1 MQKPW
6 TRTTRLT
13 LPCLLIA
20 SFGCGPPQL
29 DTSSDAKAVASLER
43 LRQSLP
49 EDKRA
54 EFDQAMMTIVLS
66 RLSGKRQLEI
76 EQAGPAGLDALA
88 LRPLDGMTAQ
98 EVMTEAR
105 RIAADAARRSRSA
118 GSPDPPP
125 R

>member
-1 MQKPW
+1 MRNRW
-6 TRTTRLT
+6 RTTTRLT

-20 SFGCGPPQL
+20 LFGCGPPQL

-43 LRQSLP
+43 LRRSLP
-49 EDKRA
+49 QDKRA
-54 EFDQAMMTIVLS
+54 EFDQAVMTIVLS
-66 RLSGKRQLEI
+66 RLSGKRELEI
-76 EQAGPAGLDALA
+76 EQAGPAGLDARA
-88 LRPLDGMTAQ
+88 LEPLDGMTAH
-98 EVMTEAR
+98 EVIIEAG